1 MQLID
6 WILVCFPL
14 LLLLFV
20 ALYTRTYM
28 KGVAD
33 FLSGGRLAGRYLL
46 AVAKG
51 EQGVGAVVFV
61 AMFEV
66 ISKSG
71 FILTWWGWLSVPV
84 WIVVSTSGWVIYRF
98 RETRAL
104 TLAQFFEIRY
114 SKSFRIFTG
123 FLGFGAGMVNFGVIP
138 VVGARFMTYFFGL
151 PQVLSVFGWSFP
163 THILLMAVLLGI
175 SLALT
180 LSGGL
185 ITLMITNC
193 IEGMMSQI
201 LFLVIIVALLMMFS
215 WGEISHVLQA
225 RPPGESIL
233 NPFDSM

>member
-33 FLSGGRLAGRYLL
+33 FLSGGKLAGRYLP

-61 AMFEV
+61 AMFEL

-84 WIVVSTSGWVIYRF
+84 CIVQYFPQRGSR
-98 RETRAL
+98 
-104 TLAQFFEIRY
+104 
-114 SKSFRIFTG
+114 
-123 FLGFGAGMVNFGVIP
+123 P
-138 VVGARFMTYFFGL
+138 VGAVRGACAAFARARREMSG
-151 PQVLSVFGWSFP
+151 SNMP
-163 THILLMAVLLGI
+163 TW
-175 SLALT
+175 
-180 LSGGL
+180 
-185 ITLMITNC
+185 
-193 IEGMMSQI
+193 Q
-201 LFLVIIVALLMMFS
+201 
-215 WGEISHVLQA
+215 
-225 RPPGESIL
+225 
-233 NPFDSM
+233 